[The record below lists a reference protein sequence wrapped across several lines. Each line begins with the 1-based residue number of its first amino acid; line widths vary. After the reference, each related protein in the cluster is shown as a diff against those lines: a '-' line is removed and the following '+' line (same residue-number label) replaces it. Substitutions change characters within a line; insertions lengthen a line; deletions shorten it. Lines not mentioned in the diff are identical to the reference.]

1 VAPSP
6 TADATRLTERQRP
19 SPRANTLGTLVSKT
33 RGSLLCSLL
42 SRWYPQTVIQSHS
55 EDLMRIATLADVDLI
70 KNILLVSFKN
80 DPHVN
85 WLLEESKNKS
95 KLNILIDYVVH
106 QTLRKGEIYLSDD
119 NNAVALWD
127 FERNEKLSFHYIWR
141 NLAFLIQIG
150 IKSVVRIVKS
160 EAYVHNNFRK
170 YPRFCHLYMIGVL
183 PEAQGK
189 GLASALMNPM
199 IQSMK
204 EKSIPL
210 FLETANPRNVEIYK
224 KKGFKI
230 FQNLTIGD
238 HNLFLMST
246 GS

>member
-1 VAPSP
+1 
-6 TADATRLTERQRP
+6 
-19 SPRANTLGTLVSKT
+19 
-33 RGSLLCSLL
+33 
-42 SRWYPQTVIQSHS
+42 
-55 EDLMRIATLADVDLI
+55 MRIATLADVDLI

-95 KLNILIDYVVH
+95 KLNALIDYVVH

-119 NNAVALWD
+119 DDAVALWD

-150 IKSVVRIVKS
+150 IKPVVRIVNS
-160 EAYVHNNFRK
+160 EAHVHNNFRK
-170 YPRFCHLYMIGVL
+170 YPRYCHLYMIGVK

-199 IQSMK
+199 IQRMK

-210 FLETANPRNVEIYK
+210 FLETANPRNVGIYK

-230 FQNLTIGD
+230 FETLTIGD
-238 HNLFLMST
+238 RNLFLMST
-246 GS
+246 E